1 MRCDA
6 MRNEYYKLYTCGSEL
21 KNISQWRVS
30 KFQKQQQQKK
40 RSLLYLLD
48 NFSLGRRGRQVPG
61 LQLRTRR
68 TDHHF
73 ANGIGVI
80 IFLVSGAVSF
90 FWYCGAQ

>member
-6 MRNEYYKLYTCGSEL
+6 MRNEYYKLYTCDSEL
-21 KNISQWRVS
+21 KNIAMAGIEVS
-30 KFQKQQQQKK
+30 KNNSSKK
-40 RSLLYLLD
+40 NASLLYLLD

-68 TDHHF
+68 TNHHF

-80 IFLVSGAVSF
+80 IFLVSVAVSF